1 MAEQLIDAEHQ
12 LGAALDE
19 ALAERVTEIDAEL
32 RTVDAALRMD
42 PAERS
47 EQLRDTE
54 HQLAALTAG

>member
-47 EQLRDTE
+47 EQLRATE